1 MEEIREV
8 IEDLDERV
16 RKAQENID
24 VITDMMKKWEQDP
37 LFTRAGNLGPN
48 YYSPQTF
55 EANLNPSLFFFLLL
69 SVRLFVKIKVLV
81 FS

>member
-48 YYSPQTF
+48 H
-55 EANLNPSLFFFLLL
+55 LLL
-69 SVRLFVKIKVLV
+69 L
-81 FS
+81 